1 MTTKTAHRSCLS
13 WPSQAWAMM
22 TGQQLCFFSRTKAVF
37 SPWGALPEDR
47 RNAVAQCL
55 WKASAGAVMPQT
67 ARPECRLWPGDA
79 CAHRD
84 AIPVARQ
91 SALAMPAMDSS
102 ATKKGVLGTCK
113 AGQTDIGPLVREHSL
128 NQGMLFF
135 CWLHRQTL
143 RKTTSFAS
151 TVNTPRSSPKPRI
164 RADRHEKTRKP

>member
-1 MTTKTAHRSCLS
+1 MT
-13 WPSQAWAMM
+13 
-22 TGQQLCFFSRTKAVF
+22 TGQQLCLF
-37 SPWGALPEDR
+37 SPGQKRSPPPGALPRDR

-84 AIPVARQ
+84 AIPVVRQ
-91 SALAMPAMDSS
+91 SALAMPAMDSP
-102 ATKKGVLGTCK
+102 ATKKGALSTLKGWT
-113 AGQTDIGPLVREHSL
+113 TDIGPLVREHSL

-143 RKTTSFAS
+143 RKTTSFES
-151 TVNTPRSSPKPRI
+151 TVNTPRSSPKPHT
-164 RADRHEKTRKP
+164 RAGQA

>member
-1 MTTKTAHRSCLS
+1 MARNGSQELPFLALTGLVHDDRTTALLFLQDESGLL
-13 WPSQAWAMM
+13 P
-22 TGQQLCFFSRTKAVF
+22 L
-37 SPWGALPEDR
+37 GALPGDR

-55 WKASAGAVMPQT
+55 WKASAGAVMTQT

-84 AIPVARQ
+84 TIPVVRQ
-91 SALAMPAMDSS
+91 SALAMPAMDSP
-102 ATKKGVLGTCK
+102 ATKKGALSTLKGWT
-113 AGQTDIGPLVREHSL
+113 TDIGPLVREHSL
-128 NQGMLFF
+128 NQCMLFF

-151 TVNTPRSSPKPRI
+151 TVNTPRSGPKPRI